1 MAHEVF
7 AYGEFEKEPV
17 LRRLLGRMPKVL
29 PAKLRGRRKFR
40 DDLLGYYNLVV
51 DEDGIVEGHL
61 LLGIT
66 DDELIVLDRFEAE
79 LYRREAVTVET
90 RTGPHEAWVYT
101 GKA

>member
-17 LRRLLGRMPKVL
+17 LRRLLGRLPRSL
-29 PAKLRGRRKFR
+29 PAKLRGHRKFH

-51 DEDGIVEGHL
+51 DENAIVDGHL

-66 DDELIVLDRFEAE
+66 DDELIALDRFEAA
-79 LYRREAVTVET
+79 LYRRQAVTVET

>member
-7 AYGEFEKEPV
+7 AYVEFEKEPV
-17 LRRLLGRMPKVL
+17 LRRLLGRVPRQI
-29 PAKLRGRRKFR
+29 PAKLRGHRKFH

-51 DEDGIVEGHL
+51 DEDGIVEGRL

-66 DDELIVLDRFEAE
+66 DDELIALDRFESAR
-79 LYRREAVTVET
+79 YRRDVVTVET
-90 RTGPHEAWVYT
+90 RTGPHEAWVYR